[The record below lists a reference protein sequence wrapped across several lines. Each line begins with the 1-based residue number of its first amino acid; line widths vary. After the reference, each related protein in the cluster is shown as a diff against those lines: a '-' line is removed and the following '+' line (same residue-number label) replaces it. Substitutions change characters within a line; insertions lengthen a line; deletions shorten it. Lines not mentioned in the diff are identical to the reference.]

1 MTFNNYEM
9 KKLFDF
15 ILINKNIVLSDYGLF
30 SRDTL
35 ILLRDIIKGKKPN
48 DFVLSKNQENALISA
63 FLNVNCIFDEDTPN
77 FILTNP
83 ECINVAIERDIN
95 SANFI
100 ENYTSELSQKVLNIA
115 LSKKYILA
123 SNSPD
128 FLKSNYGIVLNSI
141 RQDANSANFVNWDS
155 MIKEDFDDL
164 IQETINAGY
173 LLSSTSC
180 FTLKNNP
187 DIVLSSI
194 SKDINT
200 LTYSSS
206 GAKNHPK
213 VFKYLIQ
220 NGHTFTSRELKG
232 QSLYAYA
239 DYDTMKYAIEK
250 LKILDKDDDDFTEL
264 FEEYPND
271 IDKYIERYIKLFA
284 KAINT
289 APTIQNFKT
298 ILQVCAESKWD
309 DYREEHLDDYANIFG
324 KICTEL
330 KNNND
335 YSDAINELRFLN
347 NMQKTLDDKY
357 YLLFQTMEQYHS
369 IIHSNMQLGNIDFA
383 RDQIA
388 KLSAL
393 YVSISKENFKK
404 EKIEEYFEDIKN
416 YFIPKKTHPI
426 IYKKFIEHKHKDKF
440 KELYQNKD
448 NEICSFLENIVKQ
461 YSDSIDN
468 DTIWSMINNFL
479 NNGYSKMDSFIKAPR
494 GWNNYKR
501 HEEASKLINRLN
513 SHYIKYTDQELVRY
527 LDIVKYSFETDKY
540 YYEGPSFDNES
551 ISRYNE
557 YRKKLQVFEKVKQQ
571 IIFKAKKLEIN
582 SEILDDELKEI
593 SEDLPFTDEYF
604 EFIGLN
610 DCGFELEDFIDSC
623 ISDDDFIEPS
633 SLIDD
638 DAYNI
643 LTNHVLNNGLVWML
657 LLIDRYSNYSLDEI
671 GIDKETILE
680 SFDYMKEVS
689 RLAKIFKYDINKY
702 EDVLALCELS
712 ECADD
717 KTIAILGKDVIF
729 KLCRYQEYT
738 NEAAEEIVRMAKEL
752 VCKMIKRN
760 KSTVPYVSGRTN
772 NYMYSMYNPQDETIL
787 LAGINTNACFRI
799 DGNDNDFLHYCALDK
814 NGFVIKITDNFG
826 NFIARASGFR
836 NGNGV
841 YINQLRTIYDEGG
854 DGYEGSYEKEQNEII
869 ETFYKAC
876 NDIVETSQQNKNE
889 QDKIDFVF
897 VTQSYALSRTESNVD
912 RDVANKIGDDP
923 MDTTSEDWK
932 NFVNNT
938 ENLQEIDD
946 ADDTFSTDYG
956 NYDLICVASSKKNRI
971 FGKLNEKD
979 IKPKDVEAVYTSPRS
994 KIIATENPDI
1004 NIINKINKING
1015 INSYLNDTNFESIE
1029 IPKGTTIFI
1038 GDNWYI
1044 AHNNGVIIQSCVL
1057 DFDKKAVIEFEVT
1070 KKAIQEFNINNNQ
1083 QLNIEQISQQLET
1096 QIPQGQVKVLR
1107 KAFIKK

>member
-48 DFVLSKNQENALISA
+48 DFVLSKKQENALISA
-63 FLNVNCIFDEDTPN
+63 FLDGNCIFDEDTPN
-77 FILTNP
+77 LILTNP

-100 ENYTSELSQKVLNIA
+100 ENYTPELSQKVLNIA
-115 LSKKYILA
+115 LSKKFILA

-128 FLKSNYGIVLNSI
+128 FLKNNYAIALNSI
-141 RQDANSANFVNWDS
+141 RQDSSSANFVNWDS

-173 LLSSTSC
+173 LLSSKSC
-180 FTLKNNP
+180 YTLKDNP
-187 DIVLSSI
+187 DIVLGSI
-194 SKDINT
+194 IKDINT
-200 LTYSSS
+200 LTYSTPA
-206 GAKNHPK
+206 AKSHPK
-213 VFKYLIQ
+213 IFKHLVH
-220 NGHTFTSRELKG
+220 NGHKFTKREIEN
-232 QSLYAYA
+232 QSLYTFS
-239 DYDTMKYAIEK
+239 DSDTMRYAIEK
-250 LKILDKDDDDFTEL
+250 MGILDKNDSDFTDI
-264 FEEYPND
+264 FEEYTND
-271 IDKYIERYIKLFA
+271 IDKYIERYIELFV
-284 KAINT
+284 KAFNT
-289 APTIQNFKT
+289 PPAIQNLKT
-298 ILQVCAESKWD
+298 VLQVCAESEWD

-335 YSDAINELRFLN
+335 YSDAIDGLEFLEK
-347 NMQKTLDDKY
+347 MQKALDDKY
-357 YLLFQTMEQYHS
+357 YLLLQAMEQYHS

-416 YFIPKKTHPI
+416 YFIPRKTHPI
-426 IYKKFIEHKHKDKF
+426 IYKKLIEHKHKDKL

-501 HEEASKLINRLN
+501 YEEASKLINRLN

-527 LDIVKYSFETDKY
+527 VDIIKYSFETDKY
-540 YYEGPSFDNES
+540 YYEGLSFDDES
-551 ISRYNE
+551 INRYNK

-610 DCGFELEDFIDSC
+610 NCEFNLEDFVDSC

-633 SLIDD
+633 SIIDD
-638 DAYNI
+638 EAYDI

-657 LLIDRYSNYSLDEI
+657 LLINEYKNDSLDEI
-671 GIDKETILE
+671 GIDKESILA

-689 RLAKIFKYDINKY
+689 RLSKIFKYDINKY

-738 NEAAEEIVRMAKEL
+738 NEDAEEIVRMAKEL
-752 VCKMIKRN
+752 VCKMTKRN
-760 KSTVPYVSGRTN
+760 KSTVPYVNGRTN

-826 NFIARASGFR
+826 NFIGRASGFR

-854 DGYEGSYEKEQNEII
+854 DGYEGSYEKEKNEII

-912 RDVANKIGDDP
+912 RDVANKIDDDP
-923 MDTTSEDWK
+923 MDTESEDWK
-932 NFVNNT
+932 EFVANT
-938 ENLQEIDD
+938 DNLKEIDD
-946 ADDTFSTDYG
+946 VDDTFSTDYG
-956 NYDLICVASSKKNRI
+956 NYDLICVASSKKYRI
-971 FGKLNEKD
+971 FGKLNAKD
-979 IKPKDVEAVYTSPRS
+979 IKPKDVEAVYVSPRS
-994 KIIATENPDI
+994 KIMATETPDI
-1004 NIINKINKING
+1004 SIINRINKING
-1015 INSYLNDTNFESIE
+1015 INSYLNDTDFESVE
-1029 IPKGTTIFI
+1029 IPKGSTIFI

-1083 QLNIEQISQQLET
+1083 QFNIEQVSQQLEI
-1096 QIPQGQVKVLR
+1096 QSPEGYARVLR
-1107 KAFIKK
+1107 MNP

>member
-1 MTFNNYEM
+1 M
-9 KKLFDF
+9 
-15 ILINKNIVLSDYGLF
+15 
-30 SRDTL
+30 
-35 ILLRDIIKGKKPN
+35 LRDIIKEKRPN
-48 DFVLSKNQENALISA
+48 DFELSKKQENALINA
-63 FLNVNCIFDEDTPN
+63 FITGNSIFDEDTPS
-77 FILTNP
+77 FILLNHD
-83 ECINVAIERDIN
+83 CINIAIERDPS
-95 SANFI
+95 SADFVRDF
-100 ENYTSELSQKVLNIA
+100 TPELEEKTLQLA
-115 LSKKYILA
+115 LKNKYILNR
-123 SNSPD
+123 NSPV
-128 FLKSNYGIVLNSI
+128 FLRNNYAIALNSI
-141 RQDANSANFVNWDS
+141 RENPSSADYVNWNS
-155 MIKEDFDDL
+155 MTEEDEADL
-164 IQETINAGY
+164 IEETIKAGY
-173 LLSSTSC
+173 VLSSSSC
-180 FTLKNNP
+180 QILKDNP

-206 GAKNHPK
+206 TAKSHPK
-213 VFKYLIQ
+213 IFKYLIQ
-220 NGHTFTSRELKG
+220 NGHTFTTRELKE
-232 QSLYAYA
+232 QSLYTFCES
-239 DYDTMKYAIEK
+239 DTMRYAIEK
-250 LKILDKDDDDFTEL
+250 MGILDKNDSEFTDI

-271 IDKYIERYIKLFA
+271 IDKYIERYIELFV
-284 KAINT
+284 KAFNT
-289 APTIQNFKT
+289 LPTIQNLKT
-298 ILQVCAESKWD
+298 VLQACAEFEWD
-309 DYREEHLDDYANIFG
+309 NYREEHLDDYANIFG
-324 KICTEL
+324 KICSEL

-335 YSDAINELRFLN
+335 YSDAIEELEFLEK
-347 NMQKTLDDKY
+347 MKIALDDKY
-357 YLLFQTMEQYHS
+357 YLLLQAMEQYYS
-369 IIHSNMQLGNIDFA
+369 IIHSNIQLGNIDFA

-426 IYKKFIEHKHKDKF
+426 IYKKLIEHKHKDKF

-448 NEICSFLENIVKQ
+448 NEICIFLENIVKQ
-461 YSDSIDN
+461 YSESFDN

-501 HEEASKLINRLN
+501 YEEASKLINRLN

-527 LDIVKYSFETDKY
+527 VDIIKYSFETDKY
-540 YYEGPSFDNES
+540 YYEGPSFNNES
-551 ISRYNE
+551 ISRYTE
-557 YRKKLQVFEKVKQQ
+557 YRKKLQVFEKIKQQ

-582 SEILDDELKEI
+582 SEILDNELTDI
-593 SEDLPFTDEYF
+593 SGDLPFTDEYF
-604 EFIGLN
+604 EFVGLN
-610 DCGFELEDFIDSC
+610 DCEFYLEDFVDSC
-623 ISDDDFIEPS
+623 VFYDDWIEPS

-638 DAYNI
+638 EAYEI
-643 LTNHVLNNGLVWML
+643 LTNYVLNNGLVWML
-657 LLIDRYSNYSLDEI
+657 LLINKYRNDSLDEI
-671 GIDKETILE
+671 GIDKESILA
-680 SFDYMKEVS
+680 SFDYMKDVS
-689 RLAKIFKYDINKY
+689 RLSKIFKYDINKF
-702 EDVLALCELS
+702 EEVLALCELS

-717 KTIAILGKDVIF
+717 KTIAILGVDVIF
-729 KLCRYQEYT
+729 KLCKYQGYT
-738 NEAAEEIVRMAKEL
+738 TEDAEEIVRMAKEL
-752 VCKMIKRN
+752 VCKMTKRN
-760 KSTVPYVSGRTN
+760 KSTVPYVNGRTN
-772 NYMYSMYNPQDETIL
+772 NYIYSMYNPQDETIL
-787 LAGINTNACFRI
+787 LAGINTNACFKI

-854 DGYEGSYEKEQNEII
+854 DGYEGSYEKEKAEII

-897 VTQSYALSRTESNVD
+897 VTQSYALSRIESNVD
-912 RDVANKIGDDP
+912 RNVTNKIGDDP

-946 ADDTFSTDYG
+946 EDDTFSTDYG
-956 NYDLICVASSKKNRI
+956 NYDLICVASSKKHRI
-971 FGKLNEKD
+971 FGKLTAKD
-979 IKPKDVEAVYTSPRS
+979 IRPKDVEAVYVSPRS
-994 KIIATENPDI
+994 KITATENPDLT
-1004 NIINKINKING
+1004 IINKINKING
-1015 INSYLNDTNFESIE
+1015 INSYLNDIDFESIE

-1044 AHNNGVIIQSCVL
+1044 AYNNGVIIQSCVL

-1083 QLNIEQISQQLET
+1083 QLNIEQVSQQLEI
-1096 QIPQGQVKVLR
+1096 QSSEGHARVLR
-1107 KAFIKK
+1107 INH

>member
-48 DFVLSKNQENALISA
+48 DFVLSKKQENALITA
-63 FLNVNCIFDEDTPN
+63 FLNGNCIFDEDTPT
-77 FILTNP
+77 FILNNNN
-83 ECINVAIERDIN
+83 CINIAIERDIN
-95 SANFI
+95 SANYI
-100 ENYTSELSQKVLNIA
+100 ETFTPELSQRVLNIA
-115 LSKKYILA
+115 ISKKYILA
-123 SNSPD
+123 QKSPD
-128 FLKSNYGIVLNSI
+128 FLESNYAIALNSI

-173 LLSSTSC
+173 LLSSESC
-180 FTLKNNP
+180 YTLKDNP

-194 SKDINT
+194 SKNINT
-200 LTYSSS
+200 LIYSSS
-206 GAKNHPK
+206 TAKSHPK
-213 VFKYLIQ
+213 IFKYLIQ
-220 NGHTFTSRELKG
+220 NGHTFTTRELKE
-232 QSLYAYA
+232 QSLYTYA

-250 LKILDKDDDDFTEL
+250 LKIFDKYNIDFRDI
-264 FEEYPND
+264 FEDINSND
-271 IDKYIERYIKLFA
+271 IDKYIERYIELFI
-284 KAINT
+284 KAFNT
-289 APTIQNFKT
+289 LPTIQNLKT
-298 ILQVCAESKWD
+298 VLQVCAESEWD
-309 DYREEHLDDYANIFG
+309 NYREEHLDDYANIFG

-335 YSDAINELRFLN
+335 YSEAINELDFLN
-347 NMQKTLDDKY
+347 KMQKALDDKY
-357 YLLFQTMEQYHS
+357 YLLLQAMEQYHS
-369 IIHSNMQLGNIDFA
+369 IIHSNIQLGNIDFA

-404 EKIEEYFEDIKN
+404 EKIEEYFEDIKQ
-416 YFIPKKTHPI
+416 YFIPRKTHPI
-426 IYKKFIEHKHKDKF
+426 IYKKLIEHKHKDKF

-448 NEICSFLENIVKQ
+448 NDICSFLENIVKQ

-468 DTIWSMINNFL
+468 DTVWSMINNFL

-501 HEEASKLINRLN
+501 YEEASKLINRLN

-527 LDIVKYSFETDKY
+527 LDIIKYNFETDKY
-540 YYEGPSFDNES
+540 YYEGPSFDEES
-551 ISRYNE
+551 INRYNE
-557 YRKKLQVFEKVKQQ
+557 YRKKLQLFEKIKQQ

-582 SEILDDELKEI
+582 SKILDDELTGI
-593 SEDLPFTDEYF
+593 SGDLPFTDEYF

-610 DCGFELEDFIDSC
+610 NCEFDLEDFVDSC
-623 ISDDDFIEPS
+623 VFDNVIEPS

-638 DAYNI
+638 EAYEI
-643 LTNHVLNNGLVWML
+643 LTNYVLNNGLVWML
-657 LLIDRYSNYSLDEI
+657 LLINKYRNDSLDEI
-671 GIDKETILE
+671 GIDKESILA

-689 RLAKIFKYDINKY
+689 RLSKIFKYDINKY

-729 KLCRYQEYT
+729 KLCRYQDYT
-738 NEAAEEIVRMAKEL
+738 NEDTEEIVRMAKEL
-752 VCKMIKRN
+752 VCKMTKRN

-787 LAGINTNACFRI
+787 LAGINTDACFRI
-799 DGNDNDFLHYCALDK
+799 DGSDNDFLHYCALDK

-854 DGYEGSYEKEQNEII
+854 NGYEGSYEKEKNEII

-876 NDIVETSQQNKNE
+876 NDIVQTSQQNKNE

-897 VTQSYALSRTESNVD
+897 ATQSYALSRTESNVD
-912 RDVANKIGDDP
+912 RNVANKIGDDP

-932 NFVNNT
+932 NFVNIT

-946 ADDTFSTDYG
+946 EDDTFSTDYG
-956 NYDLICVASSKKNRI
+956 NYALICVASRKKHRI
-971 FGKLNEKD
+971 FGKLTAKD
-979 IKPKDVEAVYTSPRS
+979 IKQKDVEAVYVSPRS
-994 KIIATENPDI
+994 KITATENPDI
-1004 NIINKINKING
+1004 SIINRINKING
-1015 INSYLNDTNFESIE
+1015 INSYLNDTDFESIE

-1044 AHNNGVIIQSCVL
+1044 AHNSGVIIQSCVL
-1057 DFDKKAVIEFEVT
+1057 DFDKKAVIEFEIT
-1070 KKAIQEFNINNNQ
+1070 KKAIQDFNINNNQ
-1083 QLNIEQISQQLET
+1083 QLNVEQVSQQLET
-1096 QIPQGQVKVLR
+1096 QSPEGYARVLR
-1107 KAFIKK
+1107 INH

>member
-63 FLNVNCIFDEDTPN
+63 FLNGNCIFDEDTPN

-128 FLKSNYGIVLNSI
+128 FLKSNYGIALNSI
-141 RQDANSANFVNWDS
+141 RQDANSANYVNWDS

-173 LLSSTSC
+173 LLSSKSC
-180 FTLKNNP
+180 CTLKDNL

-206 GAKNHPK
+206 TAKSHPK
-213 VFKYLIQ
+213 IFKYLIQ
-220 NGHTFTSRELKG
+220 NGYTFTTEVLKG
-232 QSLYAYA
+232 QSLYTYA

-250 LKILDKDDDDFTEL
+250 LKILDKDSIDFRNI
-264 FEEYPND
+264 FEDISPND
-271 IDKYIERYIKLFA
+271 IDKYIERYIKLFV
-284 KAINT
+284 KALNT
-289 APTIQNFKT
+289 PPAIQNLKT
-298 ILQVCAESKWD
+298 VLQVCAESEWD
-309 DYREEHLDDYANIFG
+309 NYREEHLDDYANIFG

-335 YSDAINELRFLN
+335 YSDAINKLGFLN
-347 NMQKTLDDKY
+347 KMQKTLDDKY
-357 YLLFQTMEQYHS
+357 YLLLQAMEQYHS
-369 IIHSNMQLGNIDFA
+369 IIHSNIQLGNIDFA

-404 EKIEEYFEDIKN
+404 EKIEEYFKDIKN
-416 YFIPKKTHPI
+416 YFIPKKTNPI
-426 IYKKFIEHKHKDKF
+426 IYKKLIEHKHKDKF

-448 NEICSFLENIVKQ
+448 NEIRSFLENIVKQ
-461 YSDSIDN
+461 YSDIIDN
-468 DTIWSMINNFL
+468 NTIWSMINNFL
-479 NNGYSKMDSFIKAPR
+479 NNGYSKMDSFVKAPR

-501 HEEASKLINRLN
+501 YEEASKLINRLN

-540 YYEGPSFDNES
+540 YYEGPDFDNES

-557 YRKKLQVFEKVKQQ
+557 YRKKLQAFEKIKQQ

-610 DCGFELEDFIDSC
+610 DCLFKLEDFIDSC
-623 ISDDDFIEPS
+623 ILDDDFIEPS

-638 DAYNI
+638 DAYSI
-643 LTNHVLNNGLVWML
+643 LTNYVLNNGLVWML
-657 LLIDRYSNYSLDEI
+657 LLIDRYSNDSLNEI
-671 GIDKETILE
+671 GIDKETILA
-680 SFDYMKEVS
+680 SFDYMKDVS
-689 RLAKIFKYDINKY
+689 RLAKTFKYDINKY

-729 KLCRYQEYT
+729 KLCIDQDYT
-738 NEAAEEIVRMAKEL
+738 DEDTEEIVRMAKEL

-787 LAGINTNACFRI
+787 LTGINTNACFKI
-799 DGNDNDFLHYCALDK
+799 GGNDNDFLHYCALDK

-854 DGYEGSYEKEQNEII
+854 VGYEGSYEKEKNEII

-876 NDIVETSQQNKNE
+876 NDIVQTSQQNKNE
-889 QDKIDFVF
+889 HDKIDFVF
-897 VTQSYALSRTESNVD
+897 VTKSYALSRTESNVD
-912 RDVANKIGDDP
+912 RNVANKIGDNP

-938 ENLQEIDD
+938 ENLQEIHDE
-946 ADDTFSTDYG
+946 DDTFSTDYG
-956 NYDLICVASSKKNRI
+956 NYDLICVVSSKKHRI
-971 FGKLNEKD
+971 FRKLIAKD

-1044 AHNNGVIIQSCVL
+1044 AHNNGVIIQSCIL

-1070 KKAIQEFNINNNQ
+1070 KKAIQKFNINNNQ
-1083 QLNIEQISQQLET
+1083 QLNVEQVVEQLET
-1096 QIPQGQVKVLR
+1096 QSPEGYARVLR
-1107 KAFIKK
+1107 INH

>member
-48 DFVLSKNQENALISA
+48 DFVLSKKQENALITA
-63 FLNVNCIFDEDTPN
+63 FLNGNCIFDEDTPT
-77 FILTNP
+77 FILNNNN
-83 ECINVAIERDIN
+83 CINIAIERDIN
-95 SANFI
+95 SANYI
-100 ENYTSELSQKVLNIA
+100 ETFTPELSQRVLNIA
-115 LSKKYILA
+115 ISKKYILA
-123 SNSPD
+123 QNSPD
-128 FLKSNYGIVLNSI
+128 FLESNYAIALNSI

-173 LLSSTSC
+173 LLSSESC
-180 FTLKNNP
+180 YTLKDNP

-194 SKDINT
+194 SKNINT
-200 LTYSSS
+200 LIYSSS
-206 GAKNHPK
+206 TAKSHPK
-213 VFKYLIQ
+213 IFKYLIQ
-220 NGHTFTSRELKG
+220 NGHTFTTRELKE
-232 QSLYAYA
+232 QSLYTYA

-250 LKILDKDDDDFTEL
+250 LKIFDKYNIDFRDI
-264 FEEYPND
+264 FEDINSND
-271 IDKYIERYIKLFA
+271 IDKYIERYIELFI
-284 KAINT
+284 KAFNT
-289 APTIQNFKT
+289 LPTIQNLKT
-298 ILQVCAESKWD
+298 VLQVCAESEWD
-309 DYREEHLDDYANIFG
+309 NYREEHLDDYANIFG

-335 YSDAINELRFLN
+335 YSEAINELDFLN
-347 NMQKTLDDKY
+347 KMQKALDDKY
-357 YLLFQTMEQYHS
+357 YLLLQAMEQYHS
-369 IIHSNMQLGNIDFA
+369 IIHSNIQLGNIDFA

-404 EKIEEYFEDIKN
+404 EKIEEYFEDIKQ
-416 YFIPKKTHPI
+416 YFIPRKTHPI
-426 IYKKFIEHKHKDKF
+426 IYKKLIEHKYKDKF

-448 NEICSFLENIVKQ
+448 NDICSFLENIVKQ

-468 DTIWSMINNFL
+468 DTVWSMINNFL
-479 NNGYSKMDSFIKAPR
+479 NNGYSKMASFIKAPR

-501 HEEASKLINRLN
+501 YEEASKLINRLN

-527 LDIVKYSFETDKY
+527 LDIIKYNFETDKY
-540 YYEGPSFDNES
+540 YYEGPSFDEES
-551 ISRYNE
+551 INRYNE
-557 YRKKLQVFEKVKQQ
+557 YRKKLQLFEKIKQQ

-582 SEILDDELKEI
+582 SKILDDELTGI
-593 SEDLPFTDEYF
+593 SGDLPFTDEYF

-610 DCGFELEDFIDSC
+610 NCEFDLEDFVDSC
-623 ISDDDFIEPS
+623 VFDNVIEPS

-638 DAYNI
+638 EAYEI
-643 LTNHVLNNGLVWML
+643 LTNYVLNNGLVWML
-657 LLIDRYSNYSLDEI
+657 LLINKYRNDSLDEI
-671 GIDKETILE
+671 GIDKESILA

-689 RLAKIFKYDINKY
+689 RLSKIFKYDINKY

-729 KLCRYQEYT
+729 KLCRYQDYT
-738 NEAAEEIVRMAKEL
+738 DEDTEEIVRMAKEL
-752 VCKMIKRN
+752 VCKMTKRN

-787 LAGINTNACFRI
+787 LAGINTDACFRI
-799 DGNDNDFLHYCALDK
+799 DGSDNDFLHYCALDK

-854 DGYEGSYEKEQNEII
+854 IGYEGSYEKEKNEII

-876 NDIVETSQQNKNE
+876 NDIVQTSQQNKNE

-897 VTQSYALSRTESNVD
+897 ATQSYALSRTESNVD

-932 NFVNNT
+932 NFVNST

-946 ADDTFSTDYG
+946 EDDTFSTDYG
-956 NYDLICVASSKKNRI
+956 NYDLICVASSKKHRI
-971 FGKLNEKD
+971 FGKLTAKD
-979 IKPKDVEAVYTSPRS
+979 IKQKDVEAVYVSPRS
-994 KIIATENPDI
+994 KITATENPDI
-1004 NIINKINKING
+1004 SIINRINKING
-1015 INSYLNDTNFESIE
+1015 INSYLNDTDFESIE

-1044 AHNNGVIIQSCVL
+1044 AHNSGVIIQSCVL
-1057 DFDKKAVIEFEVT
+1057 DFDKKAVIEFEIT
-1070 KKAIQEFNINNNQ
+1070 KKAIQDFNINNNQ
-1083 QLNIEQISQQLET
+1083 QLNVEQVSQQLET
-1096 QIPQGQVKVLR
+1096 QSPEGYARVLR
-1107 KAFIKK
+1107 INH